1 MSFKPIDFLL
11 RLGTRGKPRSWSL
24 VFRLALLFTIA
35 AAGMLLVAMGAA
47 YWVVVQHV
55 DHDNDR
61 YLTDKLAAIRADML
75 ADAGP
80 QSLNNELTIVHA
92 ADKIYAVRVIDE
104 RGQIV
109 AESPRMRGVL
119 PVEVFPKAIS
129 LTGQRPNTTLYHARN
144 HKTFALVTAVA
155 ALGSQYMTLQLAQER
170 SHDEKFAAHYSAL
183 LTSIVVFAIV
193 TCAGVAFLVTR
204 RVLRPLRDL
213 AASIERTGATRLHER
228 VPVDAWPE
236 ELQPLAVGFNKML
249 ARLEDSFTRLSQF
262 SADLAHE
269 LRTPIA
275 ILRGEAE
282 SVLTKRRAPDE
293 YREVIESSM
302 EELQRLSAMIDNLLF
317 LARAETTGSFKCSQF
332 DGRAALEG
340 ICEFY
345 EAVAQE
351 QGVEISCQ
359 GEGAIHAEPV
369 LFRRAMINLIT
380 NALRFTPA
388 GGKITITLRRGD
400 EMSEVTVA
408 DTGCGISSKHVP
420 HVFNRFF
427 RGDAPRNAQG
437 TGLGLSI
444 VKSIMQIHDG
454 TVAVQSEAGQGTV
467 ITLGF
472 PDEKKTKPLAA
483 TPATAADPETSA
495 MATAST

>member
-1 MSFKPIDFLL
+1 MSFKPIDILF
-11 RLGTRGKPRSWSL
+11 RLGARGKPRTWSI
-24 VFRLALLFTIA
+24 VFRLALLFTVA
-35 AAGMLLVAMGAA
+35 AAGMLLFAMAGA
-47 YWVVVQHV
+47 YWVVVRHV
-55 DHDNDR
+55 DNDNDR
-61 YLTDKLAAIRADML
+61 YLTDKLAAIRADIL

-80 QSLNNELTIVHA
+80 QSLNYELTIIRA
-92 ADKIYAVRVIDE
+92 ADKVYAVRVIDE
-104 RGQIV
+104 KGKVV
-109 AESPRMRGVL
+109 AESPNMRGVL

-129 LTGQRPNTTLYHARN
+129 VGGQRPNTTIYHARN
-144 HKTFALVTAVA
+144 RKTFALVTGVA
-155 ALGSQYMTLQLAQER
+155 DVGLQYLTLQLAQER
-170 SHDEKFAAHYSAL
+170 SHDEKFAAHYSGL
-183 LTSIVVFAIV
+183 LAAIIGFAVV

-213 AASIERTGATRLHER
+213 AVSIERTGATRLHER

-249 ARLEDSFTRLSQF
+249 ARLDDSFTRLSQF

-282 SVLTKRRAPDE
+282 SALTKPRGRDE

-317 LARAETTGSFKCSQF
+317 LARAETTGSFKLSRF
-332 DGRAALEG
+332 DGRAALES

-351 QGVEISCQ
+351 QGVEISCR

-380 NALRFTPA
+380 NALRFTPS
-388 GGKITITLRRGD
+388 GGRITITLQRCDGA
-400 EMSEVTVA
+400 SEVAVA
-408 DTGCGISSKHVP
+408 DTGCGISSKQVP

-427 RGDAPRNAQG
+427 RGDATRNAQG

-454 TVAVQSEAGQGTV
+454 TVAMQSEAGQGTV

-472 PDEKKTKPLAA
+472 PDEKKAK
-483 TPATAADPETSA
+483 PATATPVVAADTA
-495 MATAST
+495 AGGMAAVSG

>member
-1 MSFKPIDFLL
+1 MSFKPLDILL
-11 RLGTRGKPRSWSL
+11 RLGTHGKPRSWSI

-35 AAGMLLVAMGAA
+35 AASMLLFAMAAA

-55 DHDNDR
+55 GHDNDR
-61 YLTDKLAAIRADML
+61 YLTDKLAAIRAGIL
-75 ADAGP
+75 ADGGA
-80 QSLNNELTIVHA
+80 SLSRELTIVHA
-92 ADKIYAVRVIDE
+92 ADKVYAVRVIDQK
-104 RGQIV
+104 GAVV

-129 LTGQRPNTTLYHARN
+129 RTGQRPNTTIYHARN
-144 HKTFALVTAVA
+144 QKTFALITAVVD
-155 ALGSQYMTLQLAQER
+155 LGSQYLTLQLAQER
-170 SHDEKFAAHYSAL
+170 SHDERFAAHYAAL
-183 LTSIVVFAIV
+183 LTAIVGFAVV

-213 AASIERTGATRLHER
+213 ATSIERTGATRLHER

-236 ELQPLAVGFNKML
+236 ELQPLASGFNKML
-249 ARLEDSFTRLSQF
+249 IRLEDSFTRLSQF

-282 SVLTKRRAPDE
+282 SALTKRRAPDE

-302 EELQRLSAMIDNLLF
+302 EELERLSAMIDNLLF
-317 LARAETTGSFKCSQF
+317 LARAETTGSFKFSRF
-332 DGRAALEG
+332 DGRAALES

-351 QGVEISCQ
+351 QGVKMSCH
-359 GEGAIHAEPV
+359 GEAAMYAEPV

-380 NALRFTPA
+380 NALRFTPS
-388 GGKITITLRRGD
+388 GGEITISLQRRDGIC
-400 EMSEVTVA
+400 EVAVA

-454 TVAVQSEAGQGTV
+454 TVGMESEAGQGTV

-472 PDEKKTKPLAA
+472 PDEKKARPAA
-483 TPATAADPETSA
+483 SMPAIAETPTSEMAAVSG
-495 MATAST
+495 